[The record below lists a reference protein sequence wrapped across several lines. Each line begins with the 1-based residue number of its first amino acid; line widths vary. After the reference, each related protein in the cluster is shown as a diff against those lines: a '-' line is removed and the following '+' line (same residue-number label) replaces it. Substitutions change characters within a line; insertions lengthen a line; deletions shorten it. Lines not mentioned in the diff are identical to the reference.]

1 MPWDLSNTSRGISRG
16 TSAKQTLQDMS
27 ASAAGD
33 LGDVGATGST
43 PIPTFGDS
51 PAAARAETP
60 PPNPRRH
67 WSLGCYAPI
76 LQGPPPEDP
85 EHITIVRHDGL
96 GFQVSSL

>member
-27 ASAAGD
+27 ASAVGD
-33 LGDVGATGST
+33 LGDVGATGSR

-60 PPNPRRH
+60 PPNPRR
-67 WSLGCYAPI
+67 
-76 LQGPPPEDP
+76 
-85 EHITIVRHDGL
+85 RL
-96 GFQVSSL
+96 GFQVSSYNPPAMFKVGNEFMGTTLPRVGHAQTSA